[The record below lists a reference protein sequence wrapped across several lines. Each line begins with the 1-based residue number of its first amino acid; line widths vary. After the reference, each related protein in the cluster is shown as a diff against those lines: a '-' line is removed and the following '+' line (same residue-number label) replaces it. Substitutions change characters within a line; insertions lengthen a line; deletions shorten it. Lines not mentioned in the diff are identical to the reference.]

1 MNKSRWLTAFAAVAI
16 LVVSGCVKSG
26 DDAATQAL
34 VGKPAPD
41 FALTSLDNKTLAL
54 ADQKGKVVVLDFWAT
69 WCGPCQMSLPH
80 VQKLGSDKDRADK
93 GLVVWAVND
102 KEDAPTVTK
111 FTTDN
116 KYTFTVPMDTQGAA
130 IAAYSVSG
138 IPTTVIIGRDGVV
151 RNVFVGFS
159 DDLGAQVDAAVDKAL
174 AEPATRPG

>member
-1 MNKSRWLTAFAAVAI
+1 
-16 LVVSGCVKSG
+16 
-26 DDAATQAL
+26 
-34 VGKPAPD
+34 
-41 FALTSLDNKTLAL
+41 
-54 ADQKGKVVVLDFWAT
+54 
-69 WCGPCQMSLPH
+69 LPH